1 MYPGK
6 TVKTRKMFKNIA
18 ADWKISP
25 DELADLND
33 KWIYRDIENDLF
45 IPAKTILQ
53 VPEDMMESRVAAR
66 VATGRGA

>member
-1 MYPGK
+1 
-6 TVKTRKMFKNIA
+6 MFKNIA